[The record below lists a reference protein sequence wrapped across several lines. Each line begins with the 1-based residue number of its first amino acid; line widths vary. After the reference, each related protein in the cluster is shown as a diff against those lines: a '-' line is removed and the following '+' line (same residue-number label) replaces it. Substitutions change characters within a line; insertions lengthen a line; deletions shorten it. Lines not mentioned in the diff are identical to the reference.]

1 MPPYPLS
8 IDLQSKFFE
17 GNMSVTVQIEDED
30 LAFIYE
36 TLVKLRDERKKE
48 AQRIEKILK
57 ELEEATK
64 KRNPAQKWS
73 TKMREASIIILTSN
87 LEAINNLLDE
97 ARKIALSDPET
108 VVDIH
113 ICKEG
118 EKSED
123 T

>member
-1 MPPYPLS
+1 
-8 IDLQSKFFE
+8 
-17 GNMSVTVQIEDED
+17 MSVTVQIEDED

-48 AQRIEKILK
+48 AQRIEKIIK
-57 ELEEATK
+57 ELEEAMK

-73 TKMREASIIILTSN
+73 TKMREASIIIVTSN
-87 LEAINNLLDE
+87 LEAINSLLDE

-118 EKSED
+118 EKTED

>member
-1 MPPYPLS
+1 
-8 IDLQSKFFE
+8 
-17 GNMSVTVQIEDED
+17 MSVTVQIEDED

-36 TLVKLRDERKKE
+36 TLVKLRDEKKKE
-48 AQRIEKILK
+48 AERIEKIIK
-57 ELEEATK
+57 EIEEAIK

-87 LEAINNLLDE
+87 VEAINSLLDE
-97 ARKIALSDPET
+97 ARKIALSDPEA

-118 EKSED
+118 EKAED

>member
-1 MPPYPLS
+1 
-8 IDLQSKFFE
+8 
-17 GNMSVTVQIEDED
+17 MSVTVQIEDED

-36 TLVKLRDERKKE
+36 TLVKLRDEKKKE
-48 AQRIEKILK
+48 AERIEKIIK
-57 ELEEATK
+57 EIEEAIK

-87 LEAINNLLDE
+87 VEAINSLLDE

-118 EKSED
+118 EKAED